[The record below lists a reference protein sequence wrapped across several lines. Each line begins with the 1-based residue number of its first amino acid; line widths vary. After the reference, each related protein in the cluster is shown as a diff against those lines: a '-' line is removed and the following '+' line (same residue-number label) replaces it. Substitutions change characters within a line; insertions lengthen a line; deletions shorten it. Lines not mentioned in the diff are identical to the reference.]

1 MRNCLTPIEARNL
14 LCCCSTPHRRAVVLL
29 VLQRMK
35 QLREKQLTESI
46 IAGLPS
52 IPQDLLALRSPGS
65 DTNLNIGRPRP
76 DIGAAQSNYADTA
89 SNYECPSCRK
99 PTLFGQT
106 CCGYCSSTAG
116 TLHHHNCVHNLL
128 PGALGPGAADF
139 SASTSPS
146 SVASAYPTWPPAHRT
161 TSAAATSGSMTSS
174 AEQVRGS
181 CAGGGMHPCTLC
193 GNDVTTDDFT
203 GSICCETCLT
213 SGGARHDPGCSAD
226 PSRTST
232 LHSLVYSSM
241 RRVSPQ
247 IRGLQMKAAVP
258 RLVVSAPAV
267 THEGECDSFAVG
279 ECSKK

>member
-1 MRNCLTPIEARNL
+1 MT
-14 LCCCSTPHRRAVVLL
+14 
-29 VLQRMK
+29 
-35 QLREKQLTESI
+35 
-46 IAGLPS
+46 
-52 IPQDLLALRSPGS
+52 
-65 DTNLNIGRPRP
+65 LNTGPPCP
-76 DIGAAQSNYADTA
+76 DIGAAQSNHADTA
-89 SNYECPSCRK
+89 SHCECPSCRK
-99 PTLFGQT
+99 PMLFGRI
-106 CCGYCSSTAG
+106 CCGQCSSTSGA
-116 TLHHHNCVHNLL
+116 LHHHNCVHNLS
-128 PGALGPGAADF
+128 PGCWPGEADP

-146 SVASAYPTWPPAHRT
+146 LVASAYPWRPLAHGNR
-161 TSAAATSGSMTSS
+161 SAAATSGIAAAR
-174 AEQVRGS
+174 AEELDHNPASQLPHSEVPIS
-181 CAGGGMHPCTLC
+181 TDGGMHPCTLC

-203 GSICCETCLT
+203 GSICCVTCLT